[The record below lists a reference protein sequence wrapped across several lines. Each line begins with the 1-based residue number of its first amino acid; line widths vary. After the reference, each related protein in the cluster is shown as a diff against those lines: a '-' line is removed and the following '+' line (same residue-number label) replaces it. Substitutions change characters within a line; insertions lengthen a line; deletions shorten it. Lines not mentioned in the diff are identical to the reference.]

1 MTLDISNF
9 YLVTPM
15 DRPEYTIRPL
25 KIIPQEIVDKYKIN
39 DIEDNGWVYL
49 KIIKGMYG
57 LSQSGK
63 LAHDLLKK
71 RLGEEGYF
79 PVQLTS
85 GL

>member
-1 MTLDISNF
+1 MIL
-9 YLVTPM
+9 
-15 DRPEYTIRPL
+15 PL
-25 KIIPQEIVDKYKIN
+25 KLIPQEIVDKYKLNEIV
-39 DIEDNGWVYL
+39 DNGWVYL
-49 KIIKGMYG
+49 KIVKGMYR

-63 LAHDLLKK
+63 LTHDLLKK